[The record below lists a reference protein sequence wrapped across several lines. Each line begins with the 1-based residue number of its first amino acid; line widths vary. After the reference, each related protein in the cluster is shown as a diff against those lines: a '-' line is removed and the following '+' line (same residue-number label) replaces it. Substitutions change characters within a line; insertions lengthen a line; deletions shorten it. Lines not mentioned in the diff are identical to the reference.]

1 MNMQIAEKPQ
11 TLDLSPKTFDEAWR
25 FCEIVTNSGL
35 APKGFE
41 KKPNDAFIAIQ
52 WGAEVGLKP
61 LQALQNI
68 AVINGRPSLW
78 GDAVI
83 AIVRSSPLCEYV
95 KESDDGHTAT
105 CIVKRKGNPEEIR
118 TFSMDDAKAAGL
130 MGKQGPWT
138 NYPKRMRQMRAR
150 GFAVR
155 DVFPD
160 VLKGIPVA
168 EELMDYEEKEI
179 NPAQEPKQES
189 AVFYPA
195 EAFAQ
200 NFPAWEKLIASG
212 KKSADD
218 VIRQVSSKAQLTN
231 AQADA
236 IRAVAAPIQ
245 GEAEVIQNA

>member
-1 MNMQIAEKPQ
+1 MGELTESKPQ
-11 TLDLSPKTFDEAWR
+11 MLDLSPKTFDEAWR

-105 CIVKRKGNPEEIR
+105 CIVKRKGNPEEVR

-130 MGKQGPWT
+130 IGKQGPWT

-179 NPAQEPKQES
+179 NPTKTQQARPEIE
-189 AVFYPA
+189 FYA
-195 EAFAQ
+195 DAAFSE
-200 NFPAWEKLIASG
+200 NFPKWEKLIVSG
-212 KKSADD
+212 KKTADD
-218 VIRQVSSKAQLTN
+218 IINMVSSKAKLSDEQVNT
-231 AQADA
+231 
-236 IRAVAAPIQ
+236 IRSVPAPIQ
-245 GEAEVIQNA
+245 GEAEVIA

>member
-1 MNMQIAEKPQ
+1 MNMPVIEKPQ

-105 CIVKRKGNPEEIR
+105 CIVKRKNNPEEVR
-118 TFSMDDAKAAGL
+118 TFSMDDAKAANL
-130 MGKQGPWT
+130 MGKQGSWT

-179 NPAQEPKQES
+179 NPSKPVEPVRPEIE
-189 AVFYPA
+189 AYPA
-195 EAFAQ
+195 QAFSE
-200 NFPAWEKLIASG
+200 NFPKWEKLIVSG
-212 KKSADD
+212 KKTAEAIISM
-218 VIRQVSSKAQLTN
+218 VSSKAQLTEE
-231 AQADA
+231 QANL
-236 IRAVAAPIQ
+236 IRSVAAPIE
-245 GEAEVIQNA
+245 GEAEVVQ